1 MRDIEDPGSD
11 DTTNAFGFVSLILGI
26 ASATLGLVHIVDRP
40 FTESELANF
49 VDNWG
54 PAVMGGLVLLTLFL
68 LGALGCALVAWCCK
82 SLPRKLFGASAVAF
96 VAAFLLEVAALNILT
111 SETEKASGQ
120 PLSWWPLG

>member
-1 MRDIEDPGSD
+1 MLGAD
-11 DTTNAFGFVSLILGI
+11 AFK
-26 ASATLGLVHIVDRP
+26 ATRGTRP
-40 FTESELANF
+40 FTDSELANF

-68 LGALGCALVAWCCK
+68 LGALACTLVAWCCK
-82 SLPRKLFGASAVAF
+82 SLPRKLFGAAAVAF
-96 VAAFLLEVAALNILT
+96 VGAFLLEVVALNILT